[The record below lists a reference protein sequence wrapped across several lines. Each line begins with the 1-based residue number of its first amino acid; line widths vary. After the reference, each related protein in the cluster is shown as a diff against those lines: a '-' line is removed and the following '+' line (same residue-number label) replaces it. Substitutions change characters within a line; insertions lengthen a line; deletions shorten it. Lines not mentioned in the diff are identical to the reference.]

1 MGFGKRPSSAPAHT
15 PTTPDSP
22 VGRQA
27 PTAAVGPSETNL
39 SPDGR
44 LDQTRAA
51 MEARHAQLQ
60 GSTQALLPGAKM
72 RPFFLIP
79 ETCWEGPTGS
89 FLMKT
94 LDLYAHDN
102 WNVMF
107 LAADERT
114 AAALDIAL
122 HPHGEIPAFIQATQ
136 RLMDEC
142 QLNMNGAHNEA
153 ARTGNFNGYNE
164 ARDDAREQVKLLAGL
179 FAKQIVEAWQKR
191 SAGRGA

>member
-1 MGFGKRPSSAPAHT
+1 
-15 PTTPDSP
+15 
-22 VGRQA
+22 
-27 PTAAVGPSETNL
+27 
-39 SPDGR
+39 
-44 LDQTRAA
+44 

-60 GSTQALLPGAKM
+60 LSTESLLPGAKM
-72 RPFFLIP
+72 RPFLLIP
-79 ETCWEGPTGS
+79 DSCWDGPTGT

-122 HPHGEIPAFIQATQ
+122 HPNSAIPAFVQAAE

-153 ARTGNFNGYNE
+153 ARTGDFNRYHE
-164 ARDDAREQVKLLAGL
+164 ARDDAREQVKLLAGQ

>member
-1 MGFGKRPSSAPAHT
+1 MGFGKRPSSAPA
-15 PTTPDSP
+15 PASATPDSP
-22 VGRQA
+22 ASRQA
-27 PTAAVGPSETNL
+27 PPFVVDPRETNL
-39 SPDGR
+39 SPDSS
-44 LDQTRAA
+44 DQARVA

-60 GSTQALLPGAKM
+60 LSTESLLPGAKM
-72 RPFFLIP
+72 RPFLLIP
-79 ETCWEGPTGS
+79 DSCWDGPTGT

-122 HPHGEIPAFIQATQ
+122 HPNSAIPAFVQAAE

-153 ARTGNFNGYNE
+153 ARTGDFNRYHE
-164 ARDDAREQVKLLAGL
+164 ARDDAREQVKLLAGQ